1 MDGKNSIPN
10 AKYNNGYNFKDSNY
24 REKPDNSREVS
35 FESLAEE
42 RELADY
48 AKNQII
54 YTGLF
59 IDPDEIYSIFPPTL
73 SHKIRDPHVTIS
85 YRPGAEK
92 VFLDALGS
100 NANIRAVGYGNDGQ
114 NEGLLV
120 EVMADDPTIQKSL
133 NERMEPDNTGEI
145 KPVPIHVTLSIAEG
159 AEAVNTRNLDFKKLD
174 TPIDLTGNYK
184 LFRKDGILVSDKET
198 IKEMQASS
206 FSTKEV
212 KDPDRP
218 SQN

>member
-1 MDGKNSIPN
+1 MNGKNSI
-10 AKYNNGYNFKDSNY
+10 SNTNY
-24 REKPDNSREVS
+24 EDESKETTSESS

-59 IDPDEIYSIFPPTL
+59 IDPDEIYSKFPPTL

-92 VFLDALGS
+92 VFLYALGS
-100 NANIRAVGYGNDGQ
+100 SANIRAVGYGNDGQ

-120 EVMADDPTIQKSL
+120 EVMADDPAIQKTL
-133 NERMEPDNTGEI
+133 NDRMEPEPDNTGEI
-145 KPVPIHVTLSIAEG
+145 KPVPIHITLSIAEG

-198 IKEMQASS
+198 IKEMQASN
-206 FSTKEV
+206 FSAKEV
-212 KDPDRP
+212 EDPDRP
-218 SQN
+218 